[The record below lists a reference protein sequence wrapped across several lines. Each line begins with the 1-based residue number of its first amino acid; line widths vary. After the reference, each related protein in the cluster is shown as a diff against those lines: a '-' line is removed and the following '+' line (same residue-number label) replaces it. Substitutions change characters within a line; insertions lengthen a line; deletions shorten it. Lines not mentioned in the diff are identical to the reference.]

1 MEDITLE
8 KIDIIRERAGVTYA
22 RAKEVL
28 EINEGNIVD
37 SLIYIESNL
46 EDKEKKIYS
55 TLDELIKWLKDI
67 VNKGNVNRIRIKKED
82 RVLVD
87 VPINA
92 GIAVGVIAAVWK
104 PLIAIGLATATL
116 TTVTVEITKDDGTIE
131 VVNKIIKSKT
141 SNFTK
146 DVKGKIDGITNVVK
160 DKFKKEKSKDEIKI
174 NDEPVYKYT
183 CLLYTSDAA
192 DE

>member
-160 DKFKKEKSKDEIKI
+160 DKFKKEKSKDEIKS

-183 CLLYTSDAA
+183 VKFEDI
-192 DE
+192 DKE

>member
-131 VVNKIIKSKT
+131 VVNKIIKSTT

-183 CLLYTSDAA
+183 VKFEDI
-192 DE
+192 DKE

>member
-146 DVKGKIDGITNVVK
+146 DVKGKIDVITNVVK

-183 CLLYTSDAA
+183 VKFEDI
-192 DE
+192 DKE

>member
-174 NDEPVYKYT
+174 NDDPVYKYT
-183 CLLYTSDAA
+183 VKFEDI
-192 DE
+192 DKE

>member
-183 CLLYTSDAA
+183 VKFEDI
-192 DE
+192 DKE

>member
-116 TTVTVEITKDDGTIE
+116 TTVPSMSIAASFTPS
-131 VVNKIIKSKT
+131 NPRT
-141 SNFTK
+141 SLNSTR
-146 DVKGKIDGITNVVK
+146 
-160 DKFKKEKSKDEIKI
+160 SCSL
-174 NDEPVYKYT
+174 PVT
-183 CLLYTSDAA
+183 MW
-192 DE
+192 

>member
-67 VNKGNVNRIRIKKED
+67 VNKGNINRIRIKKED

-92 GIAVGVIAAVWK
+92 GIAVGVIATVWK

-183 CLLYTSDAA
+183 VKFEDI
-192 DE
+192 DRDKE

>member
-160 DKFKKEKSKDEIKI
+160 DKFRKEKSKDEIKI

-183 CLLYTSDAA
+183 VKFEDI
-192 DE
+192 DKE